1 MLRLTKPEKQ
11 IAEEDIKC
19 YVVFVDEKCE
29 TIWNDVKEINIGT
42 IINGKYAYPG
52 FYSYKY
58 KQEAE
63 LFESILKREG
73 KVEIKEAIIP
83 KGSEYYEGVQ
93 GWSFPISKEHLEI
106 TKYCSNVFNYK

>member
-1 MLRLTKPEKQ
+1 MLKVESDII
-11 IAEEDIKC
+11 IAEEDITC
-19 YVVFVDEKCE
+19 YVVFVDGKCDN
-29 TIWNDVKEINIGT
+29 IWDEVKKIRIL
-42 IINGKYAYPG
+42 NGKYAYPG

-83 KGSEYYEGVQ
+83 KGSMLCEGTQ
-93 GWSFPISKEHLEI
+93 GWSFSVSKEHLTI
-106 TKYCSNVFNYK
+106 TKYCSNVLNFK